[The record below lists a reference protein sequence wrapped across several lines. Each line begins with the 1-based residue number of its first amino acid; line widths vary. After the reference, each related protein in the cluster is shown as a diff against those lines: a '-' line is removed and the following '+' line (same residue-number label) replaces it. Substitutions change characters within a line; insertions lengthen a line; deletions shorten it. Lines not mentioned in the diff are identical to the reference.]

1 MERTGQ
7 MDTETRRA
15 AWDLLLPRPR
25 VLRGRRRP
33 ESLDRSGAPRWEG
46 QEAAGVS
53 HSPPRRLPARASR
66 AAPWASLSRGTWQLP
81 GLPGLQ
87 ETDGEGPGGPQDQ
100 RVQGWLGWAQAQ
112 GHGVGAGWVRPGA
125 PTALKT
131 TPVYL
136 SAGQET
142 YRLPL
147 PPSQTVGSGGGSG
160 PGARTPSAL
169 QNFLRLGQCPRRGY
183 LSSLPWRGIP
193 SPGPRPLGREQILG
207 EEGPKSRP
215 CPQPPQTHP
224 NLKAMRVR
232 VYRNYV
238 QSPEK
243 PPLHP
248 LGKKKRKLDRNSSIY
263 SVSGVPF

>member
-1 MERTGQ
+1 MG
-7 MDTETRRA
+7 
-15 AWDLLLPRPR
+15 
-25 VLRGRRRP
+25 
-33 ESLDRSGAPRWEG
+33 GAGGSWSEPL
-46 QEAAGVS
+46 A
-53 HSPPRRLPARASR
+53 PRRLPARASR
-66 AAPWASLSRGTWQLP
+66 AAPWASLSRGPWQLP

-112 GHGVGAGWVRPGA
+112 GNGMGAGWVRPGA

-193 SPGPRPLGREQILG
+193 SPGPRPLGREG
-207 EEGPKSRP
+207 SSGR
-215 CPQPPQTHP
+215 
-224 NLKAMRVR
+224 RVPGADPAL
-232 VYRNYV
+232 
-238 QSPEK
+238 SPHRHT
-243 PPLHP
+243 P
-248 LGKKKRKLDRNSSIY
+248 I
-263 SVSGVPF
+263 